1 MESFYRWNPDSM
13 TRVFALPAQ
22 VVDKH
27 IRLAGAKQL
36 KVLLWLACGGEG
48 RFDAD
53 ACAADIGG
61 SAADCADAL
70 QYWAECGLL
79 QSAEGDG
86 KAVAEAAAEAPDR
99 PQAPAAPPKAAP
111 APRPRAVKPQ
121 FQEVLKRQKE
131 SEEFAYLLDTA
142 SARLGRPIS
151 HGDMETLLYLYD
163 TAGLP
168 IEVILMVLAYAVAA
182 GKLNM
187 RYVEKVALDWA
198 DQGIDTIAAAEQHLL
213 RLERRDQAGA
223 RVQALLQPERPL
235 TAAQKE
241 TAEKWLHE
249 WRMADGLIQ
258 LAAKLC
264 QAKIGKLNLAYV
276 DKILES
282 WHQDGVDTLEKAR
295 ALVEKSRGG
304 KAVQV
309 ENSSLNLDD
318 YEKMVLDFVP
328 VLKEG

>member
-36 KVLLWLACGGEG
+36 KVLLWLACRGEG

-61 SAADCADAL
+61 SAADGADAL

-86 KAVAEAAAEAPDR
+86 EPDR
-99 PQAPAAPPKAAP
+99 APARAQAPVNPNKAAPPTAP

-264 QAKIGKLNLAYV
+264 QTKIGKLNLAYV

-282 WHQDGVDTLEKAR
+282 WHLDGVDTLEKAR

-328 VLKEG
+328 VFKEG

>member
-36 KVLLWLACGGEG
+36 KVLLWLACRGEG

-53 ACAADIGG
+53 ACAADFGG

-86 KAVAEAAAEAPDR
+86 EPDR
-99 PQAPAAPPKAAP
+99 APARAQAPVNPNKAAPPTAP

-182 GKLNM
+182 GKLHM

-198 DQGIDTIAAAEQHLL
+198 DQGIDTIAAAAQHLL

-264 QAKIGKLNLAYV
+264 QTKIGKLNLAYV
-276 DKILES
+276 DMILES
-282 WHQDGVDTLEKAR
+282 WHLDGVDTLEKAR

-328 VLKEG
+328 VFKEG